1 MRCCRK
7 GSQVK
12 PTDRIINHTR
22 SKYGRGFGQARA
34 INLKRSGFL
43 PMLAITMGFCLV
55 FAFCAVRYG
64 DDFWASV
71 LRR

>member
-1 MRCCRK
+1 MSSCEKKHDALETVVRFVC
-7 GSQVK
+7 GALV
-12 PTDRIINHTR
+12 
-22 SKYGRGFGQARA
+22 GALVGFWMGFR
-34 INLKRSGFL
+34 LKISGFL

-64 DDFWASV
+64 DDFWDGL